1 MFEIK
6 GLCVS
11 YDNQNEVLHHLDL
24 SFTGHQVIG
33 ILGANGSG
41 KSTLFAA
48 IVGLMKPS
56 QGEILYEGA
65 PLKYGKKD
73 LFRYRQEVG
82 MVFQEPDQQIFYAI
96 VEDDVAFALK
106 NLGLPQEVIDQRLDE
121 AFDLLEIQHLRKR
134 PIQYL
139 SYGQK
144 KRVAIASVLV
154 LKTKWILL
162 DEPTAGLDPLWK
174 AQMLRIIRRLVGQG
188 TQIILSS
195 HDMDLMYEACDFLY
209 VLKSGETVLA
219 GPRSEVFLEEQVLA
233 DSGLEQPWL
242 VKIHQRLGVPLY
254 ASEAEFA
261 AATMEKL
268 R

>member
-6 GLCVS
+6 GLCAS
-11 YDNQNEVLHHLDL
+11 YDGQNEVLHQLDL
-24 SFTGHQVIG
+24 SFGDHQVIG

-41 KSTLFAA
+41 KSTLFSN
-48 IVGLMKPS
+48 IVGLMKPTK
-56 QGEILYEGA
+56 GGIIYEGQ
-65 PLKYGKKD
+65 PLKYGKKE

-82 MVFQEPDQQIFYAI
+82 MVFQEPDQQIFYSI

-106 NLGLPQEVIDQRLDE
+106 NLGLEQKMIDQRLDE

-162 DEPTAGLDPLWK
+162 DEPTASLDPLGK
-174 AQMLRIIRRLVGQG
+174 AQMLKIIRRLVYQG
-188 TQIILSS
+188 TRIILSS

-209 VLKSGETVLA
+209 VLKAGEILRQGEKA
-219 GPRSEVFLEEQVLA
+219 EVFLERDVLEA
-233 DSGLEQPWL
+233 AGLEQPWL
-242 VKIHQRLGVPLY
+242 VKIHQRLAVPLY
-254 ASEAEFA
+254 ASEADFL
-261 AATMEKL
+261 AATL
-268 R
+268 